1 MASSASDPTG
11 LLDKLRTAT
20 KGKFTVI
27 RELGRGGMGR
37 VMLAQELALDRRVAM
52 KVLPPALADHPEI
65 VERFQREARTAGGLS
80 HPHIVSVYQ
89 VYKLDEFA
97 FFTMPYIAG
106 PSLRQV
112 LRNSPQLPFELTRRY
127 LREAADALGFAHG
140 KGIIHRDI
148 KPENMLLEGSRDGRL
163 MLTDFGIAKALGLGT
178 TLTRPGDLM
187 GTPYY
192 MSPEQCESK
201 DGIDPRS
208 DQYSLGLV
216 GYEMLAGRFAFTA
229 DSMAAIVY
237 SHLHAYPEPLEEVRP
252 DTPGDLKEVIWRAI
266 QKNKED
272 RFPTMAEFLEALGK
286 PAVRPFVVE
295 QPPAAKTPKRKRRSG
310 RWIAAAM
317 FVVVAASAGAFLYK
331 IREASSGSPTRLADL
346 SLPVLSAGPADSLAG
361 DSAGAAAVHNTAA
374 SVDTSGDSP
383 DTSPV
388 ERPPEREPDTASPGA
403 ALRREVARWSTNA
416 GQARRAAIE
425 AGAEGLT
432 LFQRAD
438 STMRAA
444 AAYRNQGKLRLAVQ
458 DFTIATS
465 RFGDVKDLALEQQAD
480 LAAARTG
487 DTTTVADGPEG
498 PGGGGG
504 GEEGPP
510 VTSEPEPEPE
520 LTPEEAIA
528 ELLEAYRQA
537 FEAEDLAAMGDD
549 VYRGEIPKKN
559 AQDLERIFKAADDI
573 QLTLQTKELKFN
585 QGNTLVEAKIDQRM
599 RYVLSSTREQRE
611 TTIKMDMTFQRA
623 GDGWRLVNLRIR

>member
-11 LLDKLRTAT
+11 LLDKLRAAT
-20 KGKFTVI
+20 KEKFTVI

-252 DTPGDLKEVIWRAI
+252 DMPGDLKEVIWRAI

-295 QPPAAKTPKRKRRSG
+295 QPPAAGAPKRKRRSG

-317 FVVVAASAGAFLYK
+317 FVVVAASAGAFLWK

-346 SLPVLSAGPADSLAG
+346 SVPVLTAGPADSLAG
-361 DSAGAAAVHNTAA
+361 DSAGAAASRETAA

-388 ERPPEREPDTASPGA
+388 ERPPEREPDTASSGA
-403 ALRREVARWSTNA
+403 ALRREVERRSTDAR
-416 GQARRAAIE
+416 QARGAAIE
-425 AGAEGLT
+425 AGGAEGAFLT

-438 STMRAA
+438 STMHAA
-444 AAYRNQGKLRLAVQ
+444 AAYRSQGKLRLAVQ
-458 DFTIATS
+458 DFTIASS
-465 RFGDVKDLALEQQAD
+465 RFGDVKDLALERQAD
-480 LAAARTG
+480 LAAAQTV

-498 PGGGGG
+498 PGGGD
-504 GEEGPP
+504 EEGPL
-510 VTSEPEPEPE
+510 VTSEPEPE

-528 ELLEAYRQA
+528 ELIEAYRQA
-537 FEAEDLAAMGDD
+537 FEAEDLAAMGHD

-573 QLTLQTKELKFN
+573 ELTLQTKELKFN
-585 QGNTLVEAKIDQRM
+585 QGNTLVEGKIDQRM